1 MPDYESILFLE
12 ILDRWWARLREER
25 RFSREVEDRLRRFI
39 RSHSQE
45 LQGYSVDTSEQ
56 WQ

>member
-25 RFSREVEDRLRRFI
+25 RFSREVEDGLRRFI
-39 RSHSQE
+39 RSLH
-45 LQGYSVDTSEQ
+45 GYGVDTSEQ
-56 WQ
+56 

>member
-25 RFSREVEDRLRRFI
+25 RVSREVEDRLRRFI

>member
-39 RSHSQE
+39 HSHSQE